1 MNAHTAGVSGVYV
14 YSATYRKDGAGLT
27 ETFPAAGGM
36 PSEQVTYYF
45 AATGQ
50 STITVAQDLPGGPTR
65 TYASTSYDTS
75 GRVWTRVLG
84 DPNGTPSNNVLRT
97 YGYDARGRLFSL
109 TATARVGSSGQSTVQ
124 SDTYEFDVNGNVA
137 ARKDAVAGQA
147 ECFGYDTRNR
157 LNRAYTQTN
166 GACAGSLQDVGPD
179 PYERTYTYDAISRL
193 TSQSKRTATAQAMT
207 VSSYTYA
214 ASAPGGCVA
223 GTQTAKPHAVTAVS
237 GVGTSG
243 YDCAGN
249 MTSRTSP
256 LGAFTQAWNSQGK
269 LEQVT
274 KTGYTAL
281 YIYGPNGQRLIQ
293 EEGSKRTVY
302 LPGQEI
308 TSTGGAA
315 ATGARYITAGPGGPA
330 AALRRTGTSAGTYY
344 LGGDAQGSV
353 SWSVSAAS
361 LAVTRARYYPYGQVR
376 GTANAMPTD
385 HGFVGQIEDD
395 GTGLNYLNNR
405 YQDPTLGVFISVDPL
420 ATKTGQPYLY
430 AGGNPTTLSDPS
442 GLEPGCGATAAKSG
456 PGACAA
462 AHSSANG
469 QALKNWVAHV
479 ESNADIEGLISW
491 LGTCTWAYD
500 ACADSRN
507 YRNPFDVGSDEAY
520 GYLMNLLLA
529 KEILDIYIAL
539 GLLRIDK
546 SGAVTGVNS
555 SSVVDVD
562 LDRNGKLR
570 TSLKEVGE
578 GGFAIGFSITI
589 CVGVCVVP
597 AIYIGTDGLNPAIS
611 VGGVGLGGSG
621 DVHIVNGGACDQR
634 GWGLGASVVPG
645 IGGGISAPASPSPES
660 GAPPWSDIST
670 DGLNVSLSIGA
681 RGGAPVSGGPSYTW
695 VAFC

>member
-1 MNAHTAGVSGVYV
+1 MYV

-36 PSEQVTYYF
+36 PSEQLTYYF

-50 STITVAQDLPGGPTR
+50 NTTTSAQDLPGGPTR

-109 TATARVGSSGQSTVQ
+109 TATARVGSSVQSTVQ
-124 SDTYEFDVNGNVA
+124 SDTYEFDVNGNIA

-193 TSQSKRTATAQAMT
+193 TSQSKRTGTAQAMT

-315 ATGARYITAGPGGPA
+315 ATGARYITAGPDGPQV
-330 AALRRTGTSAGTYY
+330 ALRRTGTSAGIYY

-376 GTANAMPTD
+376 GTANTMPTD

-405 YQDPTLGVFISVDPL
+405 YQDPATGVFLSVDPL
-420 ATKTGQPYLY
+420 VSKTGQPYLY
-430 AGGNPTTLSDPS
+430 TNGNPTTLSDPS
-442 GLEPGCGATAAKSG
+442 GLDPGWAHDTNPCNDAGYYSCTVQKGGRDAGVRVKSG
-456 PGACAA
+456 PRQLAERCAQSQYNSGCSVDEVFPVGTGPRTIRFLTDRVNDVIDLDLTRGAR
-462 AHSSANG
+462 AHNYPCFLCQKRDSVVWSADE
-469 QALKNWVAHV
+469 AMFF
-479 ESNADIEGLISW
+479 GLIYDYYKTDATGDLKPGVRQIIGEGTDAVQIGDGKYVRMDV
-491 LGTCTWAYD
+491 LGNVFFGFAMHQSGYTEQD
-500 ACADSRN
+500 ALDFSHGTACSGGVCIQK
-507 YRNPFDVGSDEAY
+507 VGSDIGATDASDDLAVSIGWDWCNCGREHPSSGVTMAEAQQ
-520 GYLMNLLLA
+520 MLLSNFDAFLA
-529 KEILDIYIAL
+529 A
-539 GLLRIDK
+539 
-546 SGAVTGVNS
+546 
-555 SSVVDVD
+555 
-562 LDRNGKLR
+562 
-570 TSLKEVGE
+570 
-578 GGFAIGFSITI
+578 
-589 CVGVCVVP
+589 
-597 AIYIGTDGLNPAIS
+597 
-611 VGGVGLGGSG
+611 
-621 DVHIVNGGACDQR
+621 GGACIR
-634 GWGLGASVVPG
+634 
-645 IGGGISAPASPSPES
+645 PEDCSFS
-660 GAPPWSDIST
+660 G
-670 DGLNVSLSIGA
+670 
-681 RGGAPVSGGPSYTW
+681 
-695 VAFC
+695 